1 LGQYTIFYQTNSD
14 NTPSKNANDNYLKS
28 KNNQIYRYSDTTLAI
43 LLTSGSASVKS
54 LLPKFEE
61 QDIKVWNIISGDVCE
76 EAILGVNECDIHKVH
91 KIMKFMTMGSNQQ
104 LKDLKE
110 KAKSDKLKLKLKEE
124 KKLAKTTN
132 K

>member
-1 LGQYTIFYQTNSD
+1 MGQYTIFYQTNSD

-110 KAKSDKLKLKLKEE
+110 KAKSDKLKPQ
-124 KKLAKTTN
+124 T
-132 K
+132 

>member
-14 NTPSKNANDNYLKS
+14 GSPSKNLDDNYLKS

-61 QDIKVWNIISGDVCE
+61 QDINVWNIISGDVCE
-76 EAILGVNECDIHKVH
+76 EAVLGINECDIHKVH

-104 LKDLKE
+104 LKDINE
-110 KAKSDKLKLKLKEE
+110 KIKSDKLKLKLKEE
-124 KKLAKTTN
+124 KKSKTTN